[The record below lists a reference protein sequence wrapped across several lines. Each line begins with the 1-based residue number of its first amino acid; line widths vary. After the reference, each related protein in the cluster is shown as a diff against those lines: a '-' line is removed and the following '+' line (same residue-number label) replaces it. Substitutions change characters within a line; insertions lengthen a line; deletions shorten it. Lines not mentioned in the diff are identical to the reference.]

1 MPKQDNN
8 MKLIVTHG
16 RNTHE
21 VDVDP
26 GTTLQA
32 LMVRLEALT
41 GALARTQKLIC
52 KGRVLGAG
60 TVTVEGA
67 KLKDDAKLMMLSSAS
82 GVQTQVSVVDHW
94 FSLPSCPGTSICEEH
109 LLQDI
114 NQRGMKRTMY
124 ATGVRLTVL
133 CNSHSCQRCLPGPS
147 CSCEAAK

>member
-1 MPKQDNN
+1 
-8 MKLIVTHG
+8 MKLLVTHG

-21 VDVDP
+21 VDVDL

-60 TVTVEGA
+60 TLTVEGA
-67 KLKDDAKLMMLSSAS
+67 KLKDGAKLMMLASAS
-82 GVQTQVSVVDHW
+82 GVQTQVSVIDHW
-94 FSLPSCPGTSICEEH
+94 VSLPSCPGTSICEEL

-114 NQRGMKRTMY
+114 TSV
-124 ATGVRLTVL
+124 A
-133 CNSHSCQRCLPGPS
+133 
-147 CSCEAAK
+147 